1 MLVPVIVG
9 EPAVGVPGGLV
20 AIGTVADE
28 VGAATMGRT
37 VPDCIVGGL
46 SVRCTMVVGCDWSGF
61 RGTIFV
67 VEDGARGLGC
77 CCAGVANRM
86 PDVLNALGTATA

>member
-46 SVRCTMVVGCDWSGF
+46 RVYLEGRRT
-61 RGTIFV
+61 
-67 VEDGARGLGC
+67 
-77 CCAGVANRM
+77 
-86 PDVLNALGTATA
+86 